1 MDIPQIKLLAGPH
14 GDTAL
19 TGTGCFMNVIAYLNG
34 EPTITDQSA
43 CVCYVM
49 RPIAIW
55 ANDWM
60 TDDER
65 PALLPF
71 LLRAMGSRTDDRAEI
86 TRRLALVVEFAN
98 KQKDFAAK
106 NAQAAA
112 QYAQY
117 AAQSAQA
124 AAQYRKDNVA
134 AILALFDAAF
144 PPLDEVSEVTLQRV
158 RTLEAINA

>member
-1 MDIPQIKLLAGPH
+1 MNIPQIKLLAGTHP
-14 GDTAL
+14 DTAS

-86 TRRLALVVEFAN
+86 TRRLALVVEFTN
-98 KQKDFAAK
+98 KQKDFAAT
-106 NAQAAA
+106 NAQC
-112 QYAQY
+112 
-117 AAQSAQA
+117 AQS